1 MSVVIYAVAFRDS
14 SRCSIPFREKLF
26 FNESI
31 GGLRSQSLE
40 PTMAYRPKPF
50 GIHRLPADIPD
61 ELVLK
66 GAAKLD
72 YHGGLLLCVSN
83 IKVAQQGNR
92 WGCSLLFQSSRH
104 RTPPSVVWRAVWYLS
119 TAAQVQVLVAY
130 QQCPTVWHSWVMFG
144 QRSSALSTG
153 LQLRP
158 WGGLFHCMKL
168 RNSETGPADITKLVI
183 FTCISRSRK
192 RT

>member
-1 MSVVIYAVAFRDS
+1 MVVYAVAFRDS
-14 SRCSIPFREKLF
+14 SRCSIPCREKRL

-83 IKVAQQGNR
+83 IKDAQQGNR

-104 RTPPSVVWRAVWYLS
+104 RTPPSVVWRAVWLTHTLTPIVS
-119 TAAQVQVLVAY
+119 DTVQHG
-130 QQCPTVWHSWVMFG
+130 TI
-144 QRSSALSTG
+144 TT
-153 LQLRP
+153 
-158 WGGLFHCMKL
+158 LFHHLQRHCSASNCQKC
-168 RNSETGPADITKLVI
+168 NY
-183 FTCISRSRK
+183 TCSVQSY
-192 RT
+192 